1 MKDFLTLPAVFQNNM
16 ILQRQKT
23 IRVLGTGPSRSVIR
37 AVLNG
42 VAASCVAGDDGGW
55 ELRFPHMEALSGGSL
70 AIFCNE
76 KQVFSFENVAIGE
89 VWIAGGQ
96 SNMEF
101 ALCYER
107 RRREVFRRPEDP
119 LLRYFEVP
127 KRSWE
132 GQREGDPFTGSD
144 FSGQGI
150 WRHFSRENAP
160 LFSAA
165 AYYFAARLRE
175 KLGANVPVG
184 IISCSWSG
192 SPAFAWISEDA
203 LRSDL
208 ELASFWTEYY
218 DKIKTQDGEAYERA
232 YAGAQAEGR
241 SPLMRAAYDLYMR
254 GRIPVWMG
262 DALKKMNP
270 GFFDL
275 QLPGP
280 RDPWRP
286 CGLYSTMVSAIAAY
300 TCRGVIWYQGEGDD
314 VRPEYYARLFALVI
328 RSWRQSWNDELP
340 FIFAQLAAFERDHFQ
355 RGDSFPE
362 LRRQQELA
370 ADAVHHTWMICTID
384 AGERF
389 NVHPG
394 DKGPVGERLAAAALA
409 QVYGFDVPWRSPRV
423 RDVTCADDG
432 SIRIRFDGCYGGLL
446 IRGSRRCLKLFSRNV
461 ETRRFEARTEGNTL
475 VITPRGRAACTE
487 GPLRGN
493 IPDAP
498 PALQQRCGVCAK
510 QAAGLRCK
518 LRAQRKRWAGGADI
532 DAIQYAWEA
541 YPKAS
546 LFNAEGFPALPF
558 CLTRETDSLWR
569 WLNAS
574 R

>member
-1 MKDFLTLPAVFQNNM
+1 MENTLSLPAVFQNNM
-16 ILQRQKT
+16 ILQRQKP
-23 IRVLGTGPSRSVIR
+23 ILIWGTGPVRSVVW

-42 VAASCVAGDDGGW
+42 VDTVCVVGNDGAW
-55 ELRFPHMEALSGGSL
+55 ELRFPPMDASSGGSL

-76 KQVFSFENVAIGE
+76 NKVFSFEGVAIGE

-101 ALCYER
+101 ALRYER
-107 RRREVFRRPEDP
+107 RRREVFRRPDDP

-132 GQREGDPFTGSD
+132 GQQEGDPFTGGV
-144 FSGQGI
+144 FSGQGT

-175 KLGANVPVG
+175 KLGPDVPVG
-184 IISCSWSG
+184 IISCNWSG
-192 SPAFAWISEDA
+192 APAFAWIAEDA
-203 LRSDL
+203 LRSDG
-208 ELASFWTEYY
+208 ELARFWDEYY
-218 DKIKTQDGEAYERA
+218 DRMKAQDGEAYERA
-232 YAGAQAEGR
+232 YEKSQAEGR

-254 GRIPVWMG
+254 GRIPIWMG
-262 DALKKMNP
+262 DALKKVNP
-270 GFFDL
+270 GFFEL
-275 QLPGP
+275 QLEGP

-286 CGLYSTMVSAIAAY
+286 CGLYSTMVLAIAPY

-314 VRPEYYARLFALVI
+314 ARPEYYARLFELVV
-328 RSWRQSWNDELP
+328 RSWRRAWRAELP
-340 FIFAQLAAFERDHFQ
+340 FVFSQLAAFERDHFE

-370 ADAVHHTWMICTID
+370 ADAVPNTWMICAID

-394 DKGPVGERLAAAALA
+394 SKGPVGKRLAAAALA
-409 QVYGFDVPWRSPRV
+409 KVYRFDVPWRSPRV
-423 RDVTCADDG
+423 RDVSCAGGG
-432 SIRIRFDGCYGGLL
+432 SVRISFDGCYGGLL
-446 IRGSRRCLKLFSRNV
+446 IRGRRLNGLKLFSRNV
-461 ETRRFEARTEGNTL
+461 EPRRNAEVRRFEARAERDTL
-475 VITPRGRAACTE
+475 LITPRG
-487 GPLRGN
+487 P
-493 IPDAP
+493 
-498 PALQQRCGVCAK
+498 
-510 QAAGLRCK
+510 
-518 LRAQRKRWAGGADI
+518 GGADI
-532 DAIQYAWEA
+532 DAVQYAWA
-541 YPKAS
+541 PYPNAN

-558 CLTRETDSLWR
+558 HLTRGPDSVWR
-569 WLNAS
+569 